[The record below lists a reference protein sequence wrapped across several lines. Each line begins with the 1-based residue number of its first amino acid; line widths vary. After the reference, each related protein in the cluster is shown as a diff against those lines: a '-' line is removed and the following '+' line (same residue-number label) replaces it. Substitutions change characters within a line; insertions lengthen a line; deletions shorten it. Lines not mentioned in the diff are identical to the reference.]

1 MERSVIVILGPT
13 GSGKTHLGILL
24 AKILNSEIIS
34 ADSKQ
39 FYKKLN
45 IGTAKP
51 SAKQLAEV
59 NHHFINF
66 LEPDENYNAS
76 DFEMQAEEIIE
87 IIFSRSLI
95 PIVVG
100 GSGLYI
106 KALVDGIFNTVDKDF
121 EYREKL
127 LDYKNQFGNEYL
139 YNLLKEKDPQSA
151 ERMLPQNWKR
161 VMRALEVY
169 HLSGEPIWKHH
180 ERQRKENKYSCIQIG
195 LNWDRKTLYKNIN
208 KRVDSMIEEGLVEEV
223 KGLLTDGY
231 NKELNS
237 LNTVGYKEI
246 ISYLDNEISIE
257 RAIELIKRNTRRYAK
272 RQFTWFRKDNRIEW
286 FDLDDQS
293 ELEKIAIKIANR
305 FKQFKLKL

>member
-1 MERSVIVILGPT
+1 LERSVILIVGPT
-13 GSGKTHLGILL
+13 CSGKTHLGILL
-24 AKILNSEIIS
+24 AKILNSEILS
-34 ADSKQ
+34 ADSRQ

-51 SAKQLAEV
+51 TENQLAEV
-59 NHHFINF
+59 NHHFINSI
-66 LEPDENYNAS
+66 ESDENYNVS
-76 DFEMQAEEIIE
+76 DFEKQADKVIE
-87 IIFSRSLI
+87 KLLSRSLI

-106 KALVDGIFNTVDKDF
+106 KALVDGIFDTVDKDF
-121 EYREKL
+121 EYREQL
-127 LDYKNQFGNEYL
+127 LNYKNQFGNEYL
-139 YNLLKEKDPQSA
+139 YNLLIKVDPVSA
-151 ERMLPQNWKR
+151 QKMLPQNWKR

-180 ERQRKENKYSCIQIG
+180 ERQKKEYKYDFIQIG

-208 KRVDSMIEEGLVEEV
+208 ERVDTMIEDGLVNEV
-223 KGLLTDGY
+223 GGLLADGY

-246 ISYLDNEISIE
+246 ISYLNNEIPID

-272 RQFTWFRKDNRIEW
+272 RQMTWFRKDDRIEW
-286 FDLDDQS
+286 FDLDEQS
-293 ELEKIAIKIANR
+293 ELENISEIIANR
-305 FKQFKLKL
+305 FK

>member
-1 MERSVIVILGPT
+1 MERSVILIVGPT
-13 GSGKTHLGILL
+13 CSGKTHLGILL
-24 AKILNSEIIS
+24 AKILNSEILS
-34 ADSKQ
+34 ADSRQ

-51 SAKQLAEV
+51 TENQLAEV
-59 NHHFINF
+59 NHHFINSI
-66 LEPDENYNAS
+66 EPDENYNVS
-76 DFEMQAEEIIE
+76 DFEKQADKVIE
-87 IIFSRSLI
+87 KLLSRSLI

-106 KALVDGIFNTVDKDF
+106 KALVDGIFDTVDKDF

-127 LDYKNQFGNEYL
+127 LNYKNQFGIEYL
-139 YNLLKEKDPQSA
+139 YNLLIKVDPVSA
-151 ERMLPQNWKR
+151 QKMLPQNWKR

-180 ERQRKENKYSCIQIG
+180 ERQANEKKYNFTQFG

-208 KRVDSMIEEGLVEEV
+208 ERVDTMIEDGLVNEV
-223 KGLLTDGY
+223 GGLLADGY
-231 NKELNS
+231 DKELNS

-246 ISYLDNEISIE
+246 ISYLNNEIPID

-272 RQFTWFRKDNRIEW
+272 RQMTWFRKDERIEW
-286 FDLDDQS
+286 FDLDEQS
-293 ELEKIAIKIANR
+293 ELENIANKIASRIK
-305 FKQFKLKL
+305 

>member
-1 MERSVIVILGPT
+1 MGPT
-13 GSGKTHLGILL
+13 CSGKTHLGILL
-24 AKILNSEIIS
+24 AKVLNSEILS
-34 ADSKQ
+34 ADSRQ

-51 SAKQLAEV
+51 NESQLAEV
-59 NHHFINF
+59 NHHFINI
-66 LEPDENYNAS
+66 LEPAEDYNVS
-76 DFEMQAEEIIE
+76 DFEKQAEKVIE
-87 IIFSRSLI
+87 NLLSRSLT

-106 KALVDGIFNTVDKDF
+106 KALVDGIFDTVDKDF

-127 LDYKNQFGNEYL
+127 LNYKNQFGHEYL
-139 YNLLKEKDPQSA
+139 YNLLKKTDPVSA

-180 ERQRKENKYSCIQIG
+180 ERQKKENKFNFIQIG

-208 KRVDSMIEEGLVEEV
+208 ERVDLMIDDGLVKEV
-223 KGLLTDGY
+223 EKLLADGY

-246 ISYLDNEISIE
+246 ISYLNNEISVE

-272 RQFTWFRKDNRIEW
+272 RQMTWFRKDDRIEW
-286 FDLDDQS
+286 FDLDEQS
-293 ELEKIAIKIANR
+293 ELENISKKIADR
-305 FKQFKLKL
+305 FK

>member
-1 MERSVIVILGPT
+1 LERSVIAIVGPT
-13 GSGKTHLGILL
+13 CSGKTHLGILL
-24 AKILNSEIIS
+24 AKILNSEILS
-34 ADSKQ
+34 ADSRQ

-51 SAKQLAEV
+51 NEKQLAEV

-66 LEPDENYNAS
+66 LEPAEIYNVS
-76 DFEMQAEEIIE
+76 DFEKQADEVIE
-87 IIFSRSLI
+87 NLFSRSLI

-106 KALVDGIFNTVDKDF
+106 KALIDGIFDTVDKDF

-127 LDYKNQFGNEYL
+127 LNFKNQFGNEYI
-139 YNLLKEKDPQSA
+139 YNLLKKTDPVSA
-151 ERMLPQNWKR
+151 EKMLPQNWKR

-180 ERQRKENKYSCIQIG
+180 QRQKKEKNYSFTQIG
-195 LNWDRKTLYKNIN
+195 LSWERKTLYKNIN
-208 KRVDSMIEEGLVEEV
+208 ERVDNMIEDGLVNEVEE
-223 KGLLTDGY
+223 LLADGY

-246 ISYLDNEISIE
+246 ISYLNNEISIE

-272 RQFTWFRKDNRIEW
+272 RQMTWFRKNARIEW
-286 FDLDDQS
+286 FNLDEQS
-293 ELEKIAIKIANR
+293 KLENISKNIANR
-305 FKQFKLKL
+305 FK